1 MTDQRRTSSGYRGA
15 LPPRN
20 DRLARPW
27 VAIVIA
33 IFLLIMVLA
42 IAGLPSRL
50 IPDPTP
56 TPRPSIVVLPS
67 ADSSADPSADSSAS
81 AEASAAPSAEPS
93 ASGDIVSPAPES

>member
-1 MTDQRRTSSGYRGA
+1 MTDQQRPSSGYRGA

-27 VAIVIA
+27 VVIVIA

-50 IPDPTP
+50 IADPTP
-56 TPRPSIVVLPS
+56 SPGPSIVVLPS
-67 ADSSADPSADSSAS
+67 AQ
-81 AEASAAPSAEPS
+81 PS